1 MGKPW
6 ENGDSYG
13 KIHHVQW
20 VNQLFRLGHVQVRK
34 LLVRLPEGIYYCI
47 VSDKKTRG
55 IFHDTFRTCH
65 VFIPFLTRSG

>member
-47 VSDKKTRG
+47 VSDKKHEG
-55 IFHDTFRTCH
+55 SSMILLEFVMYLSHF
-65 VFIPFLTRSG
+65 